1 MKKLF
6 SSLAIIIAGFSVASA
21 QNVSKP
27 QLSPRTKCYLQQANQ
42 NANRVPDYVYKN
54 INGKP
59 YISALIKVGAEVDQA
74 KLEALGVYIGTKAG
88 NVWTAQIPLTQVTA
102 FTNVPG
108 IAYIAFDAPIFP
120 VMDSARRQTHADSAQ
135 LGINLPSGITG
146 KDVVMGIIDAGFDF
160 THPAFFDTAYNLYRI
175 KRVWTQKTVG
185 MPPAGFAYGN
195 EIADTAAIKAQ
206 SFDNNILSHG
216 SHVAG
221 IAAGS
226 GYGST
231 NNRSLRGM
239 AYESDIVMVGIMP
252 DPGQWVAAGE
262 SDIIDGINYIF
273 QYGTSVGKPVVVNL
287 SWGSTLGP
295 HDGSSLFSQACD
307 ALTGPGKLFV
317 CAAGNN
323 GQDNVHLQKVFS
335 ATNNSVS
342 TFVTFSPALDTY
354 HQFTWV
360 DVWGD
365 TGKTFCINVK
375 LWNTASTAI
384 DSTAIVCLDD
394 NTHSFYLIG
403 TNNDTCFVTITTAIS
418 EYNSKPHAFIEFHSK
433 VHDNICLTTTA
444 TSGTVNMWEGYV
456 LPPTGYYGA
465 LTNGGY
471 PWAVAGDTKMTVSDI
486 GCTKSAITVGAYTS
500 KISFK
505 DISGTTRS
513 YSGTR
518 GKIAPFSSLGPT
530 EDNRIKPDIAAPG
543 FAVASSICSFDPTFD
558 PTGGEYTYVT
568 NEYLSAVTGRTYRYA
583 MLAGT
588 SMASP
593 CASGIIALM
602 LQLKPGLSPDEVKNI
617 INATAITDAATG
629 VLPTAG
635 TTTWGHGKINA
646 YGVVNNMI
654 KKESVKSTGIDPMD
668 CFVYPNPNKGT
679 FTLNY
684 TSKNVEPIT
693 IQLSDMNGR
702 VVSEQSWFVQKG
714 ANSKEISTLGL
725 SKGIYFTKVSS
736 AKGYSVIKTVVE

>member
-6 SSLAIIIAGFSVASA
+6 SSFIILIAGFSIASA
-21 QNVSKP
+21 QNAVKP
-27 QLSPRTKCYLQQANQ
+27 QLSPRTKRYLQQANQ
-42 NANRVPDYVYKN
+42 NTDHVPDYVYKQ
-54 INGKP
+54 IDGKT
-59 YISALIKVGAEVDQA
+59 YISALIKVGNDVDQT
-74 KLEALGVYIGTKAG
+74 KFDALGVYIGTKAG
-88 NVWTAQIPLTQVTA
+88 NVWTAQIPVTQVAA

-135 LGINLPSGITG
+135 QGINLPSGITG

-160 THPAFFDTAYNLYRI
+160 THPAFFDTTYNQYRI
-175 KRVWTQKTVG
+175 KRVWTQKTAG
-185 MPPAGFAYGN
+185 MPPIGFAYGK

-206 SFDNNILSHG
+206 SYDNNILSHG

-239 AYESDIVMVGIMP
+239 AYESDLVMVGIMP

-273 QYGTSVGKPVVVNL
+273 QYATSVGKPAVVNL

-342 TFVTFSPALDTY
+342 TFVTFSPALDTD

-365 TGKTFCINVK
+365 TGKTFCLNVK
-375 LWNTASTAI
+375 LWNAASAAI
-384 DSTAIVCLDD
+384 DSTTIVCLDD

-403 TNNDTCFVTITTAIS
+403 TNNDTCFVTITTAVS

-433 VHDNICLTTTA
+433 VHDNISLTTTA

-471 PWAVAGDTKMTVSDI
+471 SWAVAGDTKMTVSDI

-500 KISFK
+500 KLSFK
-505 DISGTTRS
+505 DMSGTTRS

-518 GKIAPFSSLGPT
+518 GKIAPFSSFGPT
-530 EDNRIKPDIAAPG
+530 EDNRIKPDITAPG
-543 FAVASSICSFDPTFD
+543 FAVASSVCSFDPTFD

-568 NEYLSAVTGRTYRYA
+568 NEYLSFVTGRTYRYA

-602 LQLKPGLSPDEVKNI
+602 LQLKPGSTPDEVKNI

-646 YGVVNNMI
+646 YGVVNSMI

-668 CFVYPNPNKGT
+668 CFVYPNPNKGA

-684 TSKNVEPIT
+684 TGKNAAPLT

-714 ANSKEISTLGL
+714 TNTKQISTSFLP
-725 SKGIYFTKVSS
+725 KGVYFTKVSS
-736 AKGYSVIKTVVE
+736 ANGYNVIRTVVE